1 MLSAAKLARQ
11 VPRRTWR
18 WVRRVTVV
26 ALLVPILLQCVI
38 AYLIGS
44 DARILPPQLLAAKNL
59 LVVTAHPDDECL
71 FFAPSI
77 LGTLDGN
84 PDIKGALLV
93 MSTGALTLWPATAT
107 LTNTKLGNNYGQGKM
122 RTNELQG
129 SCEALG
135 IHPTR
140 CVAIDHPELQDNP
153 KVWWNTKLIEAIVH
167 EHVSKWNIDAVRP

>member
-1 MLSAAKLARQ
+1 
-11 VPRRTWR
+11 
-18 WVRRVTVV
+18 
-26 ALLVPILLQCVI
+26 
-38 AYLIGS
+38 
-44 DARILPPQLLAAKNL
+44 
-59 LVVTAHPDDECL
+59 
-71 FFAPSI
+71 
-77 LGTLDGN
+77 
-84 PDIKGALLV
+84 
-93 MSTGALTLWPATAT
+93 
-107 LTNTKLGNNYGQGKM
+107 M